1 MKFPCYANFMDTG
14 LVLSC
19 FLARQIPLPE
29 NFLLVGL
36 ALLGLGLVLKHW
48 VVR

>member
-1 MKFPCYANFMDTG
+1 MDTAV
-14 LVLSC
+14 VLSC
-19 FLARQIPLPE
+19 FIARQIPLPE
-29 NFLLVGL
+29 NLLLLGL